1 MEFYLFQ
8 LRSNEPGFKGDGL
21 NEPDFKGVG
30 LNTKPDFKNEP
41 GFKGDGLNEPDFKG
55 VGLNTKPDFKDVGLD
70 TNWTLRTPA
79 WTIRREIRLLVLQGV
94 SFLGFGTM
102 VWYQNPVLL
111 AMETEKLTNKPFA
124 TQLVKVNLQQ

>member
-8 LRSNEPGFKGDGL
+8 LRS
-21 NEPDFKGVG
+21 
-30 LNTKPDFKNEP
+30 NEP

-79 WTIRREIRLLVLQGV
+79 WTIRREIRLLVLQGLRTHGLNG
-94 SFLGFGTM
+94 SKFF
-102 VWYQNPVLL
+102 
-111 AMETEKLTNKPFA
+111 
-124 TQLVKVNLQQ
+124 

>member
-8 LRSNEPGFKGDGL
+8 LRS
-21 NEPDFKGVG
+21 
-30 LNTKPDFKNEP
+30 NEP

-102 VWYQNPVLL
+102 VCSL
-111 AMETEKLTNKPFA
+111 ALGLGYADMESGSFGDGN
-124 TQLVKVNLQQ
+124 